1 MNHVFTE
8 DYAPVLIVDDTVFNI
23 MILQNIFLIN
33 HKIKTDQAISG
44 EEAIMKCKQ
53 RITLGQEA
61 YRLIVMDI
69 NMPGMDGVVATK
81 KIREIFDPYVKKR
94 GQKDYTIV
102 AHTALPEE
110 QFGDCTE
117 KGFDAFMQK
126 PIDNDLLIEY
136 LKKVHLK

>member
-1 MNHVFTE
+1 MYHVFTE

-69 NMPGMDGVVATK
+69 NNLYIAVFCVTL
-81 KIREIFDPYVKKR
+81 ISY
-94 GQKDYTIV
+94 
-102 AHTALPEE
+102 LL
-110 QFGDCTE
+110 
-117 KGFDAFMQK
+117 KG
-126 PIDNDLLIEY
+126 NL
-136 LKKVHLK
+136 